1 MGSRSSSFR
10 RSAARASAAS
20 APAAAAA
27 EPPPRRSRHLL
38 LMSMLTLVILIVV
51 ANLAITPWVLHIGGR
66 PTPLDRWTGY
76 GSVQASN
83 GGHYLLFTSIRGGLI
98 ADSYDIGGC
107 SQLHGCDNLQGSA
120 RICTQRGTTYDFQI
134 TGQIRTWLNTA
145 GARTSLDLSGGPLPY
160 GLAFEGAWH
169 GPVLRV
175 ANADDAFTT
184 TFTPAGAIRPHPNAA
199 DDGRASVAL
208 RYGSAAAF
216 TAACQTLAG

>member
-10 RSAARASAAS
+10 RSASRAAAAS
-20 APAAAAA
+20 APEATEA
-27 EPPPRRSRHLL
+27 EPPRRGRHLL
-38 LMSMLTLVILIVV
+38 LTSALALIVLILV
-51 ANLAITPWVLHIGGR
+51 ANLAITPWILHIGGR
-66 PTPLDRWTGY
+66 STPLDRWTGY

-120 RICTQRGTTYDFQI
+120 RICTQRGTTYEFQI
-134 TGQIRTWLNTA
+134 TGQIHTWLNTA

-160 GLAFEGAWH
+160 GLAFDGAWH

-175 ANADDAFTT
+175 ANTDNAFTT

-199 DDGRASVAL
+199 NDGRASVAL

-216 TAACQTLAG
+216 AAACQALAS